1 MLKPPKSLENNN
13 YNQGV
18 NNMSTNTKDISFYL
32 YAEILMQK
40 LQSIG
45 NSVEPYTTRASDENN
60 VQQDIINVQQDLQQI
75 TQAATTQGSS
85 GQGHTV
91 VPQALV
97 EKFAADVNKLGVD
110 GQALQ
115 AFETANP
122 SLNDGLG
129 AQAMSTYNM
138 ITGTSG
144 NFNGNPV
151 GNIGQDIAAALAG
164 NLQPLQTDLQN
175 LGNYYY
181 EQKFPVPPTTPPT
194 TPPPPADLGP
204 LDDWVNNGYNG
215 GVSTSALDT
224 NLGAAV
230 NTNNNQLNTW
240 STLIQQLDQVAQNV
254 ITSLSSLWGTEVSN
268 TSPSLTSAG

>member
-1 MLKPPKSLENNN
+1 
-13 YNQGV
+13 
-18 NNMSTNTKDISFYL
+18 MSTNTKDISFYL
-32 YAEILMQK
+32 YAEILMSK
-40 LQSIG
+40 LQNIG
-45 NSVEPYTTRASDENN
+45 NSVEPYTTRASDENS

-75 TQAATTQGSS
+75 TQAATTQGSN

-110 GQALQ
+110 AQALQ
-115 AFETANP
+115 AFENANP

-129 AQAMSTYNM
+129 DQAMSTYNM
-138 ITGTSG
+138 ITGTGPTDLVSTASY
-144 NFNGNPV
+144 NQTYHNPI
-151 GNIGQDIAAALAG
+151 GNIGEDIAKALAG
-164 NLQPLQTDLQN
+164 DWQPLQTDLQN

-181 EQKFPVPPTTPPT
+181 EQKFPVPNPNPPNPPPP
-194 TPPPPADLGP
+194 PPPPADLGP

-268 TSPSLTSAG
+268 TSPSLMSAS

>member
-1 MLKPPKSLENNN
+1 
-13 YNQGV
+13 
-18 NNMSTNTKDISFYL
+18 MSTNTKDISFYL
-32 YAEILMQK
+32 YAEILMSK
-40 LQSIG
+40 LQNIG
-45 NSVEPYTTRASDENN
+45 NSVEPYTTRASDENS

-75 TQAATTQGSS
+75 TQAATTGGSS
-85 GQGHTV
+85 GKGNTV

-97 EKFAADVNKLGVD
+97 EKFAADVQKLGVD
-110 GQALQ
+110 AQALQ

-138 ITGTSG
+138 ITGTGPANFQSG
-144 NFNGNPV
+144 NYSNQV
-151 GNIGQDIAAALAG
+151 GNIGQDIQAALAG
-164 NLQPLQTDLQN
+164 NWQALQTDLVN
-175 LGNYYY
+175 LGNYYF

-194 TPPPPADLGP
+194 TPPPPADMGP

-254 ITSLSSLWGTEVSN
+254 ITSLSSLWGTEVNN

>member
-1 MLKPPKSLENNN
+1 
-13 YNQGV
+13 
-18 NNMSTNTKDISFYL
+18 MSTNTKDISFYL
-32 YAEILMQK
+32 YAEILMNK

-60 VQQDIINVQQDLQQI
+60 VQQDIINVQQDLQQL
-75 TQAATTQGSS
+75 TQAATTGGSN
-85 GQGHTV
+85 GKGNTAV
-91 VPQALV
+91 TEAMAL
-97 EKFAADVNKLGVD
+97 KFANDVNKLGTD
-110 GQALQ
+110 AKALQ

-129 AQAMSTYNM
+129 DQAMSTYNM
-138 ITGTSG
+138 IINTSG
-144 NFNGNPV
+144 TFTSGPHPTSPTDPTPITYNNPV
-151 GNIGQDIAAALAG
+151 GNPTIGADIAAALAG
-164 NLQPLQTDLQN
+164 NATDLINDMVN
-175 LGNYYY
+175 LGNYYF
-181 EQKFPVPPTTPPT
+181 EQKFPVPPATPPT

-268 TSPSLTSAG
+268 TSPSLMSAS